1 MDSGR
6 KMARRV
12 DGRWLRTGQKVEGLL
27 EQFMEFMG
35 YREGISEVAIDS
47 SSACD
52 ACAMA
57 EPALRTSSWRVSQ

>member
-1 MDSGR
+1 
-6 KMARRV
+6 MARRV

-27 EQFMEFMG
+27 EQFMEFIG
-35 YREGISEVAIDS
+35 YREGFSEVVTGS

-57 EPALRTSSWRVSQ
+57 EPAVHTSSLRVSQ